1 MAPVPRTPFFLLFFP
16 FLTFPSTADHFDLDD
31 WDDPNLTSTSPED
44 QRRQGLENNTDGKG
58 DVESKRPPV
67 ANNEDRELKDFIARF
82 YENLDVSYD
91 AYDEEYDD
99 TMDYSKTQDNH
110 GSDVDLVTIIVEFFL
125 LKKWVFVPTARTP
138 PSPKLKRLRFILHFK
153 LF

>member
-58 DVESKRPPV
+58 VVESNRTTL
-67 ANNEDRELKDFIARF
+67 ANHEDKELKDFIARF
-82 YENLDVSYD
+82 YENLDDSY
-91 AYDEEYDD
+91 AYYEEYDD

-110 GSDVDLVTIIVEFFL
+110 GSDVDLATVIVEFFFIEKMGICPNRKDPPIPQT
-125 LKKWVFVPTARTP
+125 KKIKV
-138 PSPKLKRLRFILHFK
+138 HFA
-153 LF
+153 F

>member
-1 MAPVPRTPFFLLFFP
+1 MALVPRTPFLLLLLP
-16 FLTFPSTADHFDLDD
+16 LLTFPSAAEHFDLED
-31 WDDPNLTSTSPED
+31 WDVPNLTSTRPED

-58 DVESKRPPV
+58 DVESKRPTV

-82 YENLDVSYD
+82 YENLDDSYD

-125 LKKWVFVPTARTP
+125 LKKWVFVPTVRTP
-138 PSPKLKRLRFILHFK
+138 WVTISQFFPENPKWALP
-153 LF
+153 